1 MSRKILFV
9 VVKEPNSVSVAFA
22 VMTLHKIGRTYE
34 AKATHDQLRELYQDE
49 QFVEDIEVQNL
60 LVEAEKLIISEKQ
73 QTSYI
78 SSRERTFEMLTSC
91 QASLSN

>member
-1 MSRKILFV
+1 MALDKIERA
-9 VVKEPNSVSVAFA
+9 KD
-22 VMTLHKIGRTYE
+22 
-34 AKATHDQLRELYQDE
+34 AKAALEQLRELYQDE